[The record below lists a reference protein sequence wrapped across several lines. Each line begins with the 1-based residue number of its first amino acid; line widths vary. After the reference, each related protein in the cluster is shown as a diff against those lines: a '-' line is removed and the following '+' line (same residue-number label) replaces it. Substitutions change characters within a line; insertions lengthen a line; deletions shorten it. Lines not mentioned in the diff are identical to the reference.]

1 MYRENDYLRKLLQ
14 KQKEQ
19 HQTDMKHLKL
29 QYEKLKEQKDNITVL
44 YHELQQALNESRDPE
59 EF

>member
-19 HQTDMKHLKL
+19 HQTDMKYLKL